1 MDDLQRE
8 FNRRTLQLLERALGV
23 EPADRDL
30 VELRELLLT
39 MELTDKL
46 RPPPGAAPKPAPPA
60 IDWWRLMP
68 LLLTLALILAAVVAS
83 LLGVELGSLL

>member
-8 FNRRTLQLLERALGV
+8 FNRRTLLVLERLLGV
-23 EPADRDL
+23 EPTDREL

-46 RPPPGAAPKPAPPA
+46 KPPPPASKPRPPS

>member
-8 FNRRTLQLLERALGV
+8 FNRRTLQLLERLTGA
-23 EPADRDL
+23 EPADREL

-46 RPPPGAAPKPAPPA
+46 KPAAAKPPA
-60 IDWWRLMP
+60 PAVDWWRLLP
-68 LLLTLALILAAVVAS
+68 LLLTLALILSAVVAA
-83 LLGVELGSLL
+83 LLGVDLGSLL